1 MEEQQLLPSGSPAS
15 VVEGAVLLHRFRL
28 TCLLFSVYAGRVA
41 LPHAWSSS
49 VYYPVLSPLYRQQ
62 EHWSADPNARLAIV
76 AHVGCGIVA
85 MLAIVL
91 QLSPTLRIARPGVH
105 RWIGRVYVMAGG
117 CTVLSLRWLRADSGA
132 GSAAHGDPMMPAVID
147 ATSAAWVAA
156 TMGGL
161 VARWRGDTRWHRRL
175 MLFSALLAAS
185 PILQRLLNAL
195 LLCPAAMATRC
206 VLCLVNWQE
215 PPWQARW
222 GTPGS
227 AHSLLVVQSSRL
239 PSSPQPSDP
248 RASPKVLM
256 SLDGYGEAEQ
266 AAFGLSALLALVVVL
281 GLGLRYVTAPDEW
294 RRAALGDDDAAL
306 STPCELEPW
315 KRLARAPFE
324 IARRVAGRLAG
335 CASRCVGSRQLTR
348 ALAAL
353 IWLTL
358 VAAFMMLLAG
368 FIAMAGVAVCAFCF
382 LLAMGTSFVVTL
394 PLCLVVGGWSTA
406 AGQG

>member
-1 MEEQQLLPSGSPAS
+1 
-15 VVEGAVLLHRFRL
+15 
-28 TCLLFSVYAGRVA
+28 
-41 LPHAWSSS
+41 
-49 VYYPVLSPLYRQQ
+49 
-62 EHWSADPNARLAIV
+62 
-76 AHVGCGIVA
+76 
-85 MLAIVL
+85 
-91 QLSPTLRIARPGVH
+91 
-105 RWIGRVYVMAGG
+105 
-117 CTVLSLRWLRADSGA
+117 
-132 GSAAHGDPMMPAVID
+132 
-147 ATSAAWVAA
+147 
-156 TMGGL
+156 
-161 VARWRGDTRWHRRL
+161 

-206 VLCLVNWQE
+206 VLCLVHWQE

-222 GTPGS
+222 GAPGS
-227 AHSLLVVQSSRL
+227 AYSLLVGQSSRL

-266 AAFGLSALLALVVVL
+266 AAFGLSALLALVVIL
-281 GLGLRYVTAPDEW
+281 GMGLRYVTASDEW

-315 KRLARAPFE
+315 KHLARAPFE
-324 IARRVAGRLAG
+324 ITRRVAGRLAG

-358 VAAFMMLLAG
+358 VAAFMMLLVTL
-368 FIAMAGVAVCAFCF
+368 IAMAGVAVFAFCF
-382 LLAMGTSFVVTL
+382 VLAMGTSFVVTL
-394 PLCLVVGGWSTA
+394 PLCLVVGGRLTA